1 MPTFVRYGR
10 VGGHTAR
17 IDVGFAGDRL
27 AAAEAIFSRIE
38 KEIS

>member
-1 MPTFVRYGR
+1 MVR

-17 IDVGFAGDRL
+17 IDVDLQATGLPLQRR
-27 AAAEAIFSRIE
+27 FSRIE

>member
-17 IDVGFAGDRL
+17 VVGFAGDRL

-38 KEIS
+38 KEN

>member
-10 VGGHTAR
+10 VGGDVAH
-17 IDVGFAGDRL
+17 IDAGFAGDKL

-38 KEIS
+38 KEN